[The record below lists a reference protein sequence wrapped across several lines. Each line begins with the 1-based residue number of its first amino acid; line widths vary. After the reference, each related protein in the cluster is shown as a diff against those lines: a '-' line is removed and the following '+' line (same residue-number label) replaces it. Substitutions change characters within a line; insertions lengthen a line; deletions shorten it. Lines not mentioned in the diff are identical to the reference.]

1 MRLNTLKPNQGSTS
15 SSKRPGR
22 GIGST
27 IGKTGGRGHKGQK
40 SRAGGYHKVG
50 FEGGQMPLQRRL
62 PKRGFTNI
70 FKKKIVVVNL
80 NKLKEFPAGTSISPQ
95 TLIEKGIIQKIKDGV
110 KILGQGTLSQSL
122 NVSAHYFSQNA
133 RDKIS
138 KAGGTAQEIK

>member
-1 MRLNTLKPNQGSTS
+1 MRLNDLKPAEGSRP
-15 SSKRPGR
+15 KRTRRGR
-22 GIGST
+22 GPGSG
-27 IGKTGGRGHKGQK
+27 IGKTGGRGFKGQK
-40 SRAGGYHKVG
+40 SRSGGSIKVG